1 MEIIQPYIMIAD
13 CQSKELL
20 IPLQLETRLGQKQ
33 EAMMPPLRVV
43 AVYELYER
51 EYDGKWTYV
60 FMGVR
65 VSGGEYG

>member
-20 IPLQLETRLGQKQ
+20 IPLQLETRLGHKQ
-33 EAMMPPLRVV
+33 EAMVPPLRVV
-43 AVYELYER
+43 AVYDWYER
-51 EYDGKWTYV
+51 EPDGKCTYV
-60 FMGVR
+60 FKGVR